1 MARNLMK
8 IGKAFCRDLG
18 RTIDIQEAGIS
29 YFAQTLPRKKYSFYC
44 SSPECEKLPTQ
55 VEILGINYSRVPID
69 SEGRSAPDLA
79 DGDREDDNPIVNPY
93 FKTKPGYTH
102 SDDCQWMIDQEA
114 EQAYIDE
121 ADTPAEKKRRRQ
133 RVAAQG
139 LIEETS
145 FLLESKEDESS
156 AVKEEPSDAREANT
170 TIKAPA
176 NRRRR
181 LDSAVRRIA
190 RPKRSPYFS
199 ALVSNYMIVW
209 EKKLFDEPLNV
220 ISVGETTW
228 GHFFFP
234 IEWYSAD
241 NKADHIFHGNAR
253 ITTLP
258 HKFDWSKGMPN
269 AAILHFYDEVTV
281 GETTAKPSYMI
292 TRKMVEANPGSYVLM
307 EAIRSALED
316 DKYKNYLRCYFYG
329 QIEEVP
335 KKKDEEVDATNPL
348 VLKIKPMR
356 LDTLEL
362 RRVEVVNKEAE
373 V

>member
-1 MARNLMK
+1 MATNAMK

-18 RTIDIQEAGIS
+18 RTIDIQEAGIN

-44 SSPECEKLPTQ
+44 SSPECEKLPIQ
-55 VEILGINYSRVPID
+55 VEILGVNYRRVPID
-69 SEGRSAPDLA
+69 SEGHAAPDLA
-79 DGDREDDNPIVNPY
+79 DEGSEDDNPIVNPY
-93 FKTKPGYTH
+93 FKTKPGHNH
-102 SDDCQWMIDQEA
+102 SDDCQWTIDQEA
-114 EQAYIDE
+114 EQVYIDE
-121 ADTPAEKKRRRQ
+121 ADTLAEKKHRRQ

-139 LIEETS
+139 LIEETT
-145 FLLESKEDESS
+145 FLLESKEIENPTI
-156 AVKEEPSDAREANT
+156 KEEPSDERTAKT
-170 TIKAPA
+170 TSDAPT
-176 NRRRR
+176 NRRQR
-181 LDSAVRRIA
+181 LDHAVKRIA

-199 ALVSNYMIVW
+199 ALVSSYITVW

-234 IEWYSAD
+234 IEWYSTD
-241 NKADHIFHGNAR
+241 NRTDHIFHGNAR

-258 HKFDWSKGMPN
+258 HKFDWSKGLPN

-281 GETTAKPSYMI
+281 GETTAKPSFMI
-292 TRKMVEANPGSYVLM
+292 TRKLIEANPGSYVLM

-316 DKYKNYLRCYFYG
+316 DNYKNYLRCYFYG
-329 QIEEVP
+329 QIEEMP
-335 KKKDEEVDATNPL
+335 KKKDEKVDANNPL

-362 RRVEVVNKEAE
+362 RRVEIVNQ
-373 V
+373 